1 MSAFVAGLSRRSFIV
16 LALVVA
22 SVSLATAADGI
33 NRSRQGLALDG
44 YDPVA
49 YFTDGQAVR
58 GSAEFVH
65 VHEGTTYHFASAAH
79 RDTFAADPVH
89 YLPQYGGFCAWAVSR
104 GYTAP
109 TDPQAWRIVDG
120 RLFLNYSRSVQR
132 TWEQDAPGNIRKGD
146 TNWPAL
152 KNKS

>member
-1 MSAFVAGLSRRSFIV
+1 MFASVAALSRRS
-16 LALVVA
+16 LLLVVMLIGATSFA
-22 SVSLATAADGI
+22 SADPV
-33 NRSRQGLALDG
+33 NRSGAGLALDG

-49 YFTDGQAVR
+49 YFTDGRAVR
-58 GSAEFVH
+58 GSAGFAH

-79 RDTFAADPVH
+79 RDAFAAEPAR

-109 TDPQAWRIVDG
+109 TDPLAWRIVDG

-146 TNWPAL
+146 TNWPGL
-152 KNKS
+152 RNKS

>member
-1 MSAFVAGLSRRSFIV
+1 MFASVAALSRRSLLLGVMLI
-16 LALVVA
+16 A
-22 SVSLATAADGI
+22 ATSFAGAEPV
-33 NRSRQGLALDG
+33 NRSRAGLALDG
-44 YDPVA
+44 YDPAA
-49 YFTDGQAVR
+49 YFTDGRAVR
-58 GSAEFVH
+58 GSAAHAH

-79 RDTFAADPVH
+79 RDAFAAEPAR

-109 TDPQAWRIVDG
+109 TDPLAWRIVDG

-146 TNWPAL
+146 ANWPGL